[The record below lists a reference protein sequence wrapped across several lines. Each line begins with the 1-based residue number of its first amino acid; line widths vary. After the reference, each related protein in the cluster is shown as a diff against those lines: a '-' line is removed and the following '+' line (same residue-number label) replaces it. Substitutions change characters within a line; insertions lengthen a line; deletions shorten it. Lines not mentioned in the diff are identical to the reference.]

1 MHVFIYCLKNNTLAI
16 NVCTMFFVCSSNKF
30 KAVYKCF
37 TLCSYIIKL
46 IYACDIVSSG
56 TFVAI
61 STNRPN
67 NHCDVNMCIYLHVP
81 LV

>member
-46 IYACDIVSSG
+46 IYACDI
-56 TFVAI
+56 I
-61 STNRPN
+61 SFRYVCCNF
-67 NHCDVNMCIYLHVP
+67 Y
-81 LV
+81 